1 MCPKNFTVSALAV
14 EGDARAG
21 KIQRVAVGRR
31 HDLHLIGGS
40 RTFRRNR
47 RGEGTHLYRSVKER
61 PYELLDD
68 GGVQRGL
75 VALYVHDDGVGLDA
89 EL

>member
-1 MCPKNFTVSALAV
+1 MPQDFPVPALAV
-14 EGDARAG
+14 EGDARTG

-47 RGEGTHLYRSVKER
+47 RGEGAHLHRPVKER
-61 PYELLDD
+61 LHELPDD